1 MKKIFL
7 IPVIL
12 FSCLQIFS
20 QDLSKFNLYK
30 PGENAKAEIAKA
42 VKDAKASGRNVL
54 IEIGGNW
61 CIWCARF
68 NDFVH
73 NDKSLDSLI
82 SNNYVVYHLNHSKE
96 NKNTELLAKYN
107 FPQRFGFPVFLIL
120 NDEGDLIHTQSSWYL
135 EDGKKSYD
143 KEKVTAFFSDWS
155 KKALDPSQ
163 YKEE

>member
-7 IPVIL
+7 TAIVL

-20 QDLSKFNLYK
+20 QDLAKFNLYK
-30 PGENAKAEIAKA
+30 PGENAKEEIAKA
-42 VKDAKASGRNVL
+42 VKNAKASGRNVL

-73 NDKSLDSLI
+73 NDKSLDSML
-82 SNNYVVYHLNHSKE
+82 SSNYVVYHLNHSKE
-96 NKNTELLAKYN
+96 NKNKELLAKYN